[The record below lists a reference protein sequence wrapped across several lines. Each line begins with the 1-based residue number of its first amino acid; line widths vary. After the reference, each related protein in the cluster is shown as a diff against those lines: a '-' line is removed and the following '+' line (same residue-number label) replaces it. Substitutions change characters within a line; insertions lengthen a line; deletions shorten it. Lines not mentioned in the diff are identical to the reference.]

1 MEEEKKLVVP
11 GEHVGIEEEYIPSS
25 GVYSED
31 GELYAASLGNLDLD
45 SANYSAKVHSK
56 ASIPKMQRE
65 SNVVVGNVAQM
76 NDNVAIIDLM
86 PMNSE
91 AFKMIPNEASAV
103 LRVSDTRRGFVRSL
117 RDELGVGDIVR
128 AKIIEANEHSVRLR
142 IDERELGVIKAYCKS
157 CRGVLRLDDH
167 DLKCEKCGNTEH
179 RKMAQDY
186 GTGRVI

>member
-1 MEEEKKLVVP
+1 MEEKKKLVVP
-11 GEHVGIEEEYIPSS
+11 GDHVGIEEEYIPSS
-25 GVYSED
+25 GVYSKD
-31 GELYAASLGNLDLD
+31 GELYASSLGDLDLD
-45 SANYSAKVHSK
+45 STNHNAKVQAK
-56 ASIPKMQRE
+56 TNIPKMQGE
-65 SNVVVGNVAQM
+65 ANIVVGNVAQM

-86 PMNSE
+86 PMNSK
-91 AFKMIPNEASAV
+91 AFKMVPNEASAV

-157 CRGVLRLDDH
+157 CRGVLRLDDR
-167 DLKCEKCGNTEH
+167 DLKCEKCGNIEH